1 MMPVKFYEK
10 PTCTSCRKARA
21 LLEEKGVAM
30 KRIDLNKGL
39 SVEELDRLIG
49 DRDYKLFLNTRNIL
63 YRERDMKRNPPNRA
77 QALQLMSENPNL
89 IKRPV
94 TVAGKRIILGFEPN
108 ELAALGN

>member
-1 MMPVKFYEK
+1 MTVKFYEK

-30 KRIDLNKGL
+30 NRVDLNKGL
-39 SVEELDRLIG
+39 SVEELDKLIG
-49 DRDYKLFLNTRNIL
+49 DRDYKLFLNTRNVL
-63 YRERDMKRNPPNRA
+63 YRERDMKRNPPNRD
-77 QALQLMSENPNL
+77 QALRLMSENPNL

-94 TVAGKRIILGFEPN
+94 TVAGKRIILGFAPD